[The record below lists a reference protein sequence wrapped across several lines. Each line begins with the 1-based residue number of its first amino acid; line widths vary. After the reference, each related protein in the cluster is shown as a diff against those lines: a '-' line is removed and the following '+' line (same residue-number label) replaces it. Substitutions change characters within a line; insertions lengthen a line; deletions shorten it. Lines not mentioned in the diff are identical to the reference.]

1 MSVGG
6 AGTPEAGASAPP
18 GPLPSQPWRALAP
31 AKGGRPAPIVTLPVT
46 LGAHAAQ
53 TERDMAEARK
63 RTAFDPARIEDVLRD
78 GRIDNETRHNMI
90 KVLDSDDLFYD
101 WKKRM

>member
-1 MSVGG
+1 
-6 AGTPEAGASAPP
+6 
-18 GPLPSQPWRALAP
+18 
-31 AKGGRPAPIVTLPVT
+31 
-46 LGAHAAQ
+46 
-53 TERDMAEARK
+53 MAEARK